1 MQKKYF
7 AVFGLLIV
15 FCVPSQAQEKK
26 DTTNFGL
33 LNEIV
38 VSANKFAENKKKIA
52 QQVQVIDNKKITNA
66 QAANTADLLASTG
79 NVFVQKSQMGGGSPV
94 LRGFEANRI
103 LLVVDGVRMNNI
115 IYRGGHLQNIITV
128 DNNSLDRV
136 EVLFGPSSTI
146 YGSDALGGV
155 VSLYTKQPIFAAS
168 EKKQFN
174 KLSAFSRYSTVNNG
188 FTSHVN
194 MNVGNKKWAN
204 YYGFTYSQFSDLRSG
219 KNKNPFYAGNYG
231 ERNYYVER
239 INGKD
244 SLVSNANK
252 YLQKFSGYNQ
262 IDLIEK
268 IAFKQNERI
277 THALNLQYSTSSDVP
292 RYDRLTDPSSTGLRW
307 AEWYYGPQKRL
318 LTAYDLNVQNKHAGI
333 RTVHFGINYQNI
345 EESRITR
352 RFNASGR
359 QSRIEKVQVAGM
371 NLDMSSVL
379 GRQVFR
385 YGMEGQF
392 NKLKSTANSYN
403 LVTGEISPLDS
414 RYPDGDNTSFSS
426 GAYLSH
432 SATLN
437 ERLTLNDGVRIG
449 VNYLRSTFN
458 DTTFFNFPFRE
469 VNQRNIVYSGTLG
482 LVYNSA
488 KQTKL
493 SLLISSGYRAPNVDD
508 LSKVF
513 ETSAGTLIVPNDDL
527 KPEKTINYE
536 LGLSHLFFEKVMF
549 ENTAYY
555 TQFIDAIVTDAFSYL
570 GKDSIFYNGTLSK
583 VMANQ
588 NKRRAY
594 ICGFNSQLKA
604 QLNNR
609 LLLSGGINYTY
620 GRIRTDSKETPLDH
634 IPPFMANASF
644 DYQIKKMDINLSVQY
659 NGKKKIKD
667 YLLNGEDNEQYANPE
682 GMPAWICANIRLS
695 YTVSKL
701 LKFTAG
707 IDNILDTQYR
717 TFASGINAPGRNF
730 YFSLR
735 FN

>member
-15 FCVPSQAQEKK
+15 FCVPTQAQEKK
-26 DTTNFGL
+26 DTVNIGL

-38 VSANKFAENKKKIA
+38 ISANKLAENKKKIA

-66 QAANTADLLASTG
+66 QAVNTADLLALAG

-115 IYRGGHLQNIITV
+115 IYRGGHLQNVITV
-128 DNNSLDRV
+128 DNNVLSRV
-136 EVLFGPSSTI
+136 EILFGPSSTM

-155 VSLYTKQPIFAAS
+155 VSLYTQQPIFVAG
-168 EKKQFN
+168 EKKHSVN
-174 KLSAFSRYSTVNNG
+174 LSAFSRYSTVNNG
-188 FTSHVN
+188 FTSHVAIN
-194 MNVGNKKWAN
+194 AGNKKWAN
-204 YYGFTYSQFSDLRSG
+204 YYGVTYSQFSDLRSG
-219 KNKNPFYAGNYG
+219 KNNNPFYAGNYG
-231 ERNYYVER
+231 ERNFYVER
-239 INGKD
+239 INGID
-244 SLVSNANK
+244 SLVSNLNK

-268 IAFKQNERI
+268 IAFKQNDHI
-277 THALNLQYSTSSDVP
+277 THAINLQYSTSSDVP
-292 RYDRLTDPSSTGLRW
+292 RYDRLTDPSGSGLKW

-318 LTAYDLNVQNKHAGI
+318 LTAYDLNFQNKNTAI
-333 RTVHFGINYQNI
+333 KTIHFGINYQNI

-352 RFNASGR
+352 TFNNPGR

-379 GRQVFR
+379 GKQAVR

-392 NKLKSTANSYN
+392 NKLNSTANSYN
-403 LVTGEISPLDS
+403 IASGKITPIDT

-432 SATLN
+432 SATLT
-437 ERLTLNDGVRIG
+437 ERLTLNDGIRIG
-449 VNYLRSTFN
+449 INHLRSTFN
-458 DTTFFNFPFRE
+458 DTTFFKFPFTE
-469 VNQRNIVYSGTLG
+469 VKQRNIVYSGSLG
-482 LVYNSA
+482 IVYLPA

-513 ETSAGTLIVPNDDL
+513 ETSAVTLIVPNDNL
-527 KPEKTINYE
+527 KPEKTLNYE

-555 TQFIDAIVTDAFSYL
+555 TQFFDAIVTDAFRYL

-620 GRIRTDSKETPLDH
+620 GRIQTDSMEIPLDH
-634 IPPFMANASF
+634 IPPFMANASV
-644 DYQIKKMDINLSVQY
+644 DYQIKKLSVNFSVQY
-659 NGKKKIKD
+659 NGKKRLKD
-667 YLLNGEDNEQYANPE
+667 YLLNGEDNEQYATPD
-682 GMPAWICANIRLS
+682 GMPGWICANIRLS

-730 YFSLR
+730 FLTLR
-735 FN
+735 LN